1 MKWDEIAQQYSE
13 DAFFPISK
21 VHKNNTPRIT
31 QTRTAADGDDHQ
43 FDDWICLYID
53 STHWYWKHNI
63 EPVCSTSIIGDVEP
77 VLVVLRCSW
86 FLHVQ
91 CVSDFTSYLFF
102 EHDMAQTFTV
112 QYIIAYGVF
121 SWNQVV
127 VLSDLVVAIV
137 SSNNMRGH
145 FRQIDQIRFHII
157 DDVSPNMLNS
167 QRDHSTVLSCQGEL
181 QNVLRAF
188 FALITEMRQ
197 FRWAMK
203 KKQIVYCI

>member
-1 MKWDEIAQQYSE
+1 MHFSQFLKYT
-13 DAFFPISK
+13 K
-21 VHKNNTPRIT
+21 KPRIT
-31 QTRTAADGDDHQ
+31 QTRTAAHGDDHQ
-43 FDDWICLYID
+43 FDDRICLYID
-53 STHWYWKHNI
+53 STHWYWKQNI

-77 VLVVLRCSW
+77 ALVVLRCSW

-102 EHDMAQTFTV
+102 AHDMAQTFTV
-112 QYIIAYGVF
+112 QYITVATYGVF

-157 DDVSPNMLNS
+157 DDVSPNMLNLS
-167 QRDHSTVLSCQGEL
+167 MVGAVLWPFHSVILPRWTTKRSPRLSL
-181 QNVLRAF
+181 H
-188 FALITEMRQ
+188 
-197 FRWAMK
+197 W
-203 KKQIVYCI
+203 